1 MAVSIDN
8 VYQKVLALANKEQ
21 RGYITPQEF
30 NLLADKAQNDIFE
43 MYFHEYKTS
52 LLSPGNQSK
61 TADDIDMLREKIS
74 VHRVV
79 GGALGS
85 SNTSIPTNAH
95 WLESVYRSSVGQRST
110 TVKFD
115 TAWSSGHDT
124 NQIVLRAI
132 YDGTGSHSAGEG
144 PYGIIL
150 NDDGSDVAGA
160 YVSTAGALH
169 VDVAGSAS
177 VVAEKVTEAINDN
190 SPYHTA
196 TVDGDTITIT
206 YNTIGYAWSGT
217 EGIGNGAGSAATS
230 LMTLG
235 TPTTS
240 VTEQTVYEQVDKD
253 DWTYIKSNK
262 KLNPTTNSRGVFYRY
277 GASGVEL
284 LPSAGTDTVLCDYIK
299 KPTKP
304 KWTYVVINDK
314 ALYNAGASDKQDF
327 ELHASEEST
336 LTNKILEL
344 AGIVINKPGL
354 SEVILRNEAVKEAN
368 ENK

>member
-1 MAVSIDN
+1 M
-8 VYQKVLALANKEQ
+8 
-21 RGYITPQEF
+21 
-30 NLLADKAQNDIFE
+30 
-43 MYFHEYKTS
+43 
-52 LLSPGNQSK
+52 
-61 TADDIDMLREKIS
+61 
-74 VHRVV
+74 HRVV
-79 GGALGS
+79 GAWVLSG
-85 SNTSIPTNAH
+85 NTLISDDVH
-95 WLESVYRSSVGQRST
+95 WLESVYRSSIGQRSIT
-110 TVKFD
+110 LTFD
-115 TAWSSGHDT
+115 TSWSADHDT
-124 NQIVLRAI
+124 NRIQLRAI
-132 YDGTGSHSAGEG
+132 YDGTGNQTSGEG
-144 PYGIIL
+144 PYSIIL
-150 NDDGSDVAGA
+150 NHDGSDVAGA

-169 VDVAGSAS
+169 VDVVGNAMGA
-177 VVAEKVTEAINDN
+177 AERVTKAINDN